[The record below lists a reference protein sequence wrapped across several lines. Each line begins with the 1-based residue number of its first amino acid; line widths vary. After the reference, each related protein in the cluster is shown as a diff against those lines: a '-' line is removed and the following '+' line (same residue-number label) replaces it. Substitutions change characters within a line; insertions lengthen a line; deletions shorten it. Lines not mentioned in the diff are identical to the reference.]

1 MAIYRMVGDKADLAQ
16 IPVTSFGQTGV
27 MERWDLQRIL
37 QDKPEILEPGLFVIT
52 DEFHDWA
59 ASDLRIDLLCLDA
72 GGRLVVVELKR
83 GKSGELMDLQAIRY
97 AAMVSTITL
106 QQAIDAHQDYLDK
119 RGIDANATELVHGHL
134 ENLDDSQGFSTAK
147 PRIVLVSEGFSPELT
162 TSVLWLNSNGLDI
175 ACIRMQPYRNREE
188 ILVETSQVIPLP
200 ETADYLVRIRDRD
213 NEIQKQRTDSS
224 KPVPGGEV
232 FAEHIQYA
240 QPEFHQELNRLYA
253 WAVDLH
259 EHESASLASN
269 PGKTRTTLGI
279 TPSGKGK
286 RLLTLWNDWQRSPH
300 VSITFHWDVL
310 QELAPKSAILAK
322 PLVDAHSGAS
332 QTEAG
337 NVTVRRPI
345 SDELLAILRDAYR
358 EANGLPVDGDDGGA
372 GE

>member
-1 MAIYRMVGDKADLAQ
+1 MAIYRMVEDKESLTRIDD
-16 IPVTSFGQTGV
+16 TSFGEEGV
-27 MERWDLQRIL
+27 LEREDLQRIL
-37 QDKPEILEPGLFVIT
+37 RDQPDILEPGLFVIT
-52 DEFHDWA
+52 EEFRDWA
-59 ASDLRIDLLCLDA
+59 DSNRRIDLLCLDA

-83 GKSGELMDLQAIRY
+83 GETGEHMDLQSIRY

-106 QQAIDAHQDYLDK
+106 QQAIAAHQDYLDK
-119 RGIDANATELVHGHL
+119 RSIDANATERVHGHL

-232 FAEHIQYA
+232 FAEHIQDA

-286 RLLTLWNDWQRSPH
+286 RLLTIYNDWQRSPF
-300 VSITFHWDVL
+300 VSISFHWDAL
-310 QELAPKSAILAK
+310 REFAPEAAALAK

-332 QTEAG
+332 QTEGG
-337 NVTVRRPI
+337 NVYVRRPI

-358 EANGLPVDGDDGGA
+358 EANGRPVDGEDGGA
-372 GE
+372 GG